1 MGNVGYN
8 QGTHLHHWRRLR
20 QQDPL
25 LTWPLFCPTD
35 WVHLTS
41 LTLTGSGKFI
51 FKPALTITV
60 LLEGGVPP
68 VPRGP
73 QALPRVSPMENSDLE
88 DRLETAKFALEFSST
103 DFTDSDSTGAA
114 GAVNSQGT
122 DGTIEFSLSD
132 TSQAPLAEP
141 EPVSTVTGQVKLQGR
156 AEANNVG
163 TEITLFKDGVR
174 VGTVFTTQADGSF
187 SLNLTSGNYQLQ
199 ATHPGWLSDTLNFS
213 IGTSAQAVDLGAT
226 QLAAGDADSNEVVNS
241 RDLQLFK
248 REFGLPAMAGIF
260 TDVNDNGVTDLVDTS
275 YAGRNL
281 GLTGLLAVEATP

>member
-1 MGNVGYN
+1 M
-8 QGTHLHHWRRLR
+8 
-20 QQDPL
+20 
-25 LTWPLFCPTD
+25 
-35 WVHLTS
+35 
-41 LTLTGSGKFI
+41 
-51 FKPALTITV
+51 
-60 LLEGGVPP
+60 
-68 VPRGP
+68 
-73 QALPRVSPMENSDLE
+73 
-88 DRLETAKFALEFSST
+88 
-103 DFTDSDSTGAA
+103 
-114 GAVNSQGT
+114 
-122 DGTIEFSLSD
+122 
-132 TSQAPLAEP
+132 
-141 EPVSTVTGQVKLQGR
+141 
-156 AEANNVG
+156 
-163 TEITLFKDGVR
+163 FKDGVR